1 MIGDTMPP
9 VRRNKDGAG
18 PYYRWGDSGKKY
30 HYQAGN
36 KKSRESAKRKAED
49 QGKAARASGYRG

>member
-1 MIGDTMPP
+1 MPP

-49 QGKAARASGYRG
+49 QGKAVRASGYRG